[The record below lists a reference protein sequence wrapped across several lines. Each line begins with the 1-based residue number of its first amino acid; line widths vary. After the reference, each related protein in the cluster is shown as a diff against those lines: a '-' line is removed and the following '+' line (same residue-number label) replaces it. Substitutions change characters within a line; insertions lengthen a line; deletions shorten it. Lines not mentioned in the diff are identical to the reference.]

1 MQECIIKCHD
11 IKKLSLNNHTIFL
24 IDLFFS
30 LRKAKDICGIN
41 DIIERIRDDNKFL
54 SSCFELEVANYYL
67 DLGMTVEVVAE
78 TNDEKTPDLLV
89 STRSGKVY
97 VEAKLLEDK
106 NKSEQKHFPQLVN
119 TLKNYLNKKQKCL
132 NINIQAHRELGPRF
146 P

>member
-1 MQECIIKCHD
+1 M
-11 IKKLSLNNHTIFL
+11 
-24 IDLFFS
+24 
-30 LRKAKDICGIN
+30 
-41 DIIERIRDDNKFL
+41 
-54 SSCFELEVANYYL
+54 ANYYL